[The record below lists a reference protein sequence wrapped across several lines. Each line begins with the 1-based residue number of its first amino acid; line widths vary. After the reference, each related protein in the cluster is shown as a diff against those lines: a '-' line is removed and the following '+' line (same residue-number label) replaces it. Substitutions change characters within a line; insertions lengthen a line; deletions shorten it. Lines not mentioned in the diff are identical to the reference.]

1 MDLRNGILFIQS
13 KNIRKLLAEI
23 SFKINKKFQIILLLL
38 PVQMENH
45 LLQIFIIKY
54 QT

>member
-1 MDLRNGILFIQS
+1 MRSKNGILFIQT

-23 SFKINKKFQIILLLL
+23 SFKIYKKFQIILLLL
-38 PVQMENH
+38 LVQMENH